1 MILITEAVKAFM
13 PYFEVLQG
21 GFVKRPCD
29 ADLVFCSRV
38 LDVKTKTFEKTE
50 GDVLRKG
57 L

>member
-1 MILITEAVKAFM
+1 M

-50 GDVLRKG
+50 GDLLRKG
-57 L
+57 LQINK